1 MRDREKEFII
11 FIKTDFF
18 PFFKETEE
26 EHFFKRTMT
35 LFDGFY
41 NRV

>member
-26 EHFFKRTMT
+26 EHFFLKNNDT
-35 LFDGFY
+35 F
-41 NRV
+41 